1 MIRPFRAGDETPWDA
16 FVRARPEGHSC
27 HLLAWKR
34 IIEEAFGHAT
44 QYLVAE
50 GEAGAFRGIL
60 PLVRLKSLCFG
71 DFLVSM
77 PYLNYGGPCADGIDV
92 ARGLLAEARAIARRL
107 GVRHVEIRTE
117 TDTDF
122 GMRIKSAKV
131 SMRLDLTPD
140 PEALWRRFPAKLRSQ
155 VKRACQEKM
164 SVRVGG
170 AEELD
175 SFYEVFARNMRDLGT
190 PVYAKRFFGKVLE
203 HLPGATWICTVYL
216 GDRAVA
222 AGFLVGFRDTLEIPW
237 ASSLRE
243 YNRLSP
249 NMLLYWSALE
259 HGCRQ
264 GFRVF
269 DFGRSSPDSGP
280 YRFKQQWGATPVA
293 LHWHYWLR
301 DGGGLPDLTPT
312 NPHLRAAISVWRRL
326 PVVLTKVIGPPIVRR
341 LP

>member
-1 MIRPFRAGDETPWDA
+1 MIRAFAAGDEARWDA
-16 FVRARPEGHSC
+16 FVVAQRDGRSC
-27 HLLAWKR
+27 HLSAWRR
-34 IIEEAFGHAT
+34 IIEQAFGHT
-44 QYLVAE
+44 THYLLAE
-50 GEAGAFRGIL
+50 AADASIHGVL
-60 PLVRLKSLCFG
+60 PLVRLKSLLFG

-77 PYLNYGGPCADGIDV
+77 PYLNYGGPVTSNIEVTRA
-92 ARGLLAEARAIARRL
+92 LLEEAQQIARRL
-107 GVRHVEIRTE
+107 GVRHVEVRTE
-117 TDTDF
+117 TDADF
-122 GMRIKSAKV
+122 GMCIRSAKV
-131 SMRLDLTPD
+131 SMRLELASD
-140 PEALWRRFPAKLRSQ
+140 PETLWKRFPAKLRSQ
-155 VKRACQEKM
+155 VKRARQESV

-170 AEELD
+170 SEELG

-190 PVYAKRFFGKVLE
+190 PVYARRFFEKVLE

-259 HGCRQ
+259 HACRQ

-280 YRFKQQWGATPVA
+280 YRFKQQWGATPVH

-301 DGGGLPDLTPT
+301 DGAGLPDLTPH
-312 NPHLRAAISVWRRL
+312 NPRLRAAISLWRRL
-326 PVVLTKVIGPPIVRR
+326 PVAVTKVIGPPIVKR